1 MMNKNKPNLVLK
13 NGAIY
18 TVDKQRTWAQ
28 AVAIADRKI
37 AFVGTSAE
45 VESYIDPDTVV
56 IDLNGRMVLP
66 GFIDAHSHP
75 SQSMDFFGNINLY
88 SLDSI
93 GQYQEALTQYLIN
106 HPEKSEYRGSGW
118 SDSLF
123 PNIGPAKGILDAIL
137 PDRPISLVSYD
148 GHSLWVNSTTLK
160 RAHITKDTPNPGG
173 GVIERDPVTGE
184 PHGTLRET
192 AMSLVEGVLPDY
204 TTDERVD
211 ALLAYQEMAISAGVT
226 MTHDA
231 MLDAQSLA
239 AFKQLEAD
247 GHLRM
252 RFRGSVTMHPDLPI
266 DEQIN
271 NLLGQRSIN
280 KHPRFQT
287 NTAKIFVDGVV
298 EGGTAYLLD
307 PYQHKPDFSGLPIWS
322 PDLLNEFFSALD
334 KEDIQIHVH
343 VIGDAAARITL
354 DALEYSLGVNGKRDS
369 RHLLTHLQL
378 VTPGDVS
385 RIKQLGVIGVPNPYW
400 FKVDDYYHKLALPY
414 LGADRADKQY
424 PMRSFMD
431 AGVVMASAS
440 DFPVT
445 IPFDP
450 VIGIQLG
457 ITRTEVSGTS
467 TEVLWS
473 EERAN
478 LEQMITSFTY
488 NGAYANFLENQ
499 TGSLEVG
506 KQADFIVLDQN
517 LFEIPQTEIAHT
529 KVLLTYVDGQEVFRA
544 AEFPS
549 K

>member
-1 MMNKNKPNLVLK
+1 MDKIKPNLVLK
-13 NGAIY
+13 NGAVY

-56 IDLNGRMVLP
+56 VDLNGRMVLP
-66 GFIDAHSHP
+66 GFVDAHSHP
-75 SQSMDFFGNINLY
+75 SHGMDYFGNISLY
-88 SLDSI
+88 LLDSTEN
-93 GQYQEALTQYLIN
+93 YQKEITQYVVN
-106 HPEKSEYRGSGW
+106 HPDKSFYRGSGW

-123 PNIGPAKGILDAIL
+123 PNVGPAKSILDAIV

-211 ALLAYQEMAISAGVT
+211 ALLSYQEMAISAGVT

-271 NLLGQRSIN
+271 NLLGQRSNN

-307 PYQHKPDFSGLPIWS
+307 PYQHKPDFCGLPIWS

-450 VIGIQLG
+450 LIGIQLG